1 MIQNILNKHSSDI
14 TEDDFNL
21 IKKHLSTLEQQLNM
35 IKRILTADTYVED
48 IYEMLVRYLDL

>member
-14 TEDDFNL
+14 TEDDLHNL
-21 IKKHLSTLEQQLNM
+21 RQYVNTLEQQLNM

-48 IYEMLVRYLDL
+48 IYEMLVRYLGL